1 MFSESIEFSNRLLN
15 AAVWRRVKKR
25 AKHDCHESGLDRV
38 YGRKGQLNEMG
49 KKESC
54 SEMVHRGL
62 TDSPPHPQ
70 FPPQTCPGAGTKL
83 PKHEGGNRLCAPWL
97 SLIRW
102 H

>member
-62 TDSPPHPQ
+62 TDPHLTPSFPRKHAPGRGLSSLSTRAVTGSARPGSP
-70 FPPQTCPGAGTKL
+70 
-83 PKHEGGNRLCAPWL
+83 
-97 SLIRW
+97 
-102 H
+102 